1 MRSVSSLFRRLV
13 SILFS
18 AVQSAHR
25 NKNKLIKPSF
35 HVIAHDRRIAENT
48 ASDRQRLYGN
58 TFQRPVIVGDRE
70 RSYASLIPAMVSG
83 REQFELKKKQNRN
96 AKHLAPYMYCKAV
109 FRGELPLLCVKTVFE
124 SQITVP

>member
-1 MRSVSSLFRRLV
+1 M
-13 SILFS
+13 
-18 AVQSAHR
+18 
-25 NKNKLIKPSF
+25 NKLIKPSF

-83 REQFELKKKQNRN
+83 RERFELKKKQNRN
-96 AKHLAPYMYCKAV
+96 AKRLVPYMYCKAV
-109 FRGELPLLCVKTVFE
+109 LRGELPLLCVKTVFE